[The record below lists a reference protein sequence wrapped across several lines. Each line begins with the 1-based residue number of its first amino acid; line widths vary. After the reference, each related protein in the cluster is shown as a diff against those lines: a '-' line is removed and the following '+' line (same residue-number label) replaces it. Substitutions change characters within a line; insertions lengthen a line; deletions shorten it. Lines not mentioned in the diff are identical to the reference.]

1 MIGRCQQEHR
11 RYCSNV
17 RCFRDKKRGAR
28 QQDVMHD
35 DPPAAHILSFAQGL
49 GGGGV
54 ERALLRLAG
63 EWSRADRRVTI
74 VVGSDE
80 GPLSSEWP
88 ARVSPVV
95 TASSRYG
102 SLLRAL
108 PGIVSRE
115 RPDVLFCPGNHYTG
129 IAAWTRLRLGR
140 ACPPII
146 AKMSN
151 APSRGDHGP
160 IIAAAHRLWLAGHSL
175 FLDHLVAMTD
185 ATGVE
190 AATATRMAGRTS
202 VIANPPARPLPDA
215 VDPPLPD
222 GRFILGVG
230 RLVAQ
235 KRWDRLIAALPRLAD
250 DSVQLVLLGDGP
262 LRLTLLAQAAAL
274 GVGHRVHLPGHAADP
289 LPSMARASLVALPSE
304 FEGVPGVL
312 REALSVGTPVVATD
326 ASSAIAEIVSSAAL
340 GSIVARNDRDALV
353 AALNRWLAPDAVRPV
368 AVPPPGIDS
377 AQRYLA
383 RFDQI
388 VSSGPPRFRPRA
400 PKTAPARP

>member
-1 MIGRCQQEHR
+1 
-11 RYCSNV
+11 
-17 RCFRDKKRGAR
+17 
-28 QQDVMHD
+28 MHD
-35 DPPAAHILSFAQGL
+35 DPQATHILSFAQGL

-54 ERALLRLAG
+54 ERTLLRLAG
-63 EWSRADRRVTI
+63 EWSRNGRRVTI
-74 VVGSDE
+74 VMGNDE
-80 GPLSSEWP
+80 GPLSAEWP
-88 ARVSPVV
+88 AGVAPIV
-95 TASSRYG
+95 TGSSRYG

-129 IAAWTRLRLGR
+129 MAAWTRLRLAR
-140 ACPPII
+140 VCPPIV

-151 APSRGDHGP
+151 APSRGDHGRM
-160 IIAAAHRLWLAGHSL
+160 IAAAHRLWLAGYSL
-175 FLDHLVAMTD
+175 FLDHLVAMTE

-190 AATATRMAGRTS
+190 AARATRMAGRTS

-215 VDPPLPD
+215 FHPPLPD
-222 GRFILGVG
+222 VRFILGVG

-262 LRLTLLAQAAAL
+262 LRPTLLAQAEAL
-274 GVGHRVHLPGHAADP
+274 GVRHRVHLPGYAADP
-289 LPSMARASLVALPSE
+289 LPSMARASLVGLPSE
-304 FEGVPGVL
+304 FEGVPSVL

-326 ASSAIAEIVSSAAL
+326 ASSAIAEIVSSPAL
-340 GSIVARNDRDALV
+340 GSIVARHDPDALV
-353 AALNRWLAPDAVRPV
+353 SALDSWLVSDAARPV
-368 AVPPPGIDS
+368 AVMPPGSDS
-377 AQRYLA
+377 AQCYLA
-383 RFDQI
+383 LFDQI